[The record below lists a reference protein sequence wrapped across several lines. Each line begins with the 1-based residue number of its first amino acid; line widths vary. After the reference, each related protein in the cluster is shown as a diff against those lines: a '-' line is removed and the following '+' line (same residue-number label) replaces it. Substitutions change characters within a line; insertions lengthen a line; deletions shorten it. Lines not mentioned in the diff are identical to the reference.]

1 MKDRE
6 IKFRGKID
14 CTEEELSEILEEY
27 KVTCPIDEKGWI
39 YGNLINGKT
48 PYIVGEVIDSFY
60 EGVNLEYW
68 YPVKK
73 NTIGQY
79 TGLKDKN
86 GKEIFEGDI
95 VCFDGYMTADDSL
108 GFEPNGYI
116 YDKDSVHCVLWDNVL
131 GGWTLNFDEDEE
143 WKYKRDTRGLLCDQ
157 KCEVIGNI
165 HDNPELLK
173 TKGEIKNE

>member
-86 GKEIFEGDI
+86 GVEIYEGDI
-95 VCFDGYMTADDSL
+95 VRVRKISVDDKLYIAKIIFQQNYRYGFAYVIDYKNGDGELYYGLADQQ
-108 GFEPNGYI
+108 YI
-116 YDKDSVHCVLWDNVL
+116 
-131 GGWTLNFDEDEE
+131 EI
-143 WKYKRDTRGLLCDQ
+143 
-157 KCEVIGNI
+157 IGNI